1 METATASYAFD
12 KQSARSFDADGRMRV
27 RDCIISVAEINP
39 YFGQEIPKSKD
50 LGLAPGTVYDLYR
63 DPAELE
69 RAVDSFNGPL
79 MIRHIA
85 QTADEPR
92 KEYIGGT
99 VYNARWNA
107 ADGTIRA
114 DLLFIDK
121 QAIEYVQSEVL
132 RDLSASYR
140 YRADMTPGEV
150 NGRPHHGV
158 MRDIV
163 GNHVA
168 IVEDGRATGAHVADS
183 ALPSQ
188 PGVTTVTDN
197 VNLADLQAQI
207 AELKTELAGIRSG
220 AQVHANDEKSDKA
233 NDEQSEKDKDDERK
247 GEEKAVKREKKD
259 KEDEREGE
267 ERAMDAKSVQ
277 ALVDAAVNAE
287 RDRAKALEQA
297 KRDCR
302 NDLGDMIAMD
312 SAGEIYRA
320 ALKVR
325 GVDVDAIPAGTEQIA
340 YQAINV
346 AARPAAPVVRA
357 NDSKSNADN
366 KPRFDTSRFNVRDH
380 G

>member
-1 METATASYAFD
+1 METATANYAFD
-12 KQSARSFDADGRMRV
+12 KKSARSFDADGRMRV
-27 RDCIISVAEINP
+27 RDCIISVAEVNP
-39 YFGQEIPKSKD
+39 YYGKEIPKSKD
-50 LGLAPGTVYDLYR
+50 LGLNPAEVYDLYR

-107 ADGTIRA
+107 ADSTIRA

-121 QAIEYVQSEVL
+121 QAIEYVQTEVL

-140 YRADMTPGEV
+140 YRADMTPVEIE
-150 NGRPHHGV
+150 GRPAHGS

-183 ALPSQ
+183 ALSSQ

-197 VNLADLQAQI
+197 AKELAELQATV

-220 AQVHANDEKSDKA
+220 AQVHANDADLEAKRAADEAAAKA
-233 NDEQSEKDKDDERK
+233 
-247 GEEKAVKREKKD
+247 
-259 KEDEREGE
+259 KEDEDKKRAEDE
-267 ERAMDAKSVQ
+267 AAEKAKEDEKHAMDAKSVQ
-277 ALVDAAVNAE
+277 ALVDAAVSAE

-325 GVDVDAIPAGTEQIA
+325 GVDVESIPAGTEQIA

-346 AARPAAPVVRA
+346 AARPAAPTVRA
-357 NDSKSNADN
+357 NDSKSNDGS
-366 KPRFDTSRFNVRDH
+366 KPRFDTSRFNVRLNS
-380 G
+380 